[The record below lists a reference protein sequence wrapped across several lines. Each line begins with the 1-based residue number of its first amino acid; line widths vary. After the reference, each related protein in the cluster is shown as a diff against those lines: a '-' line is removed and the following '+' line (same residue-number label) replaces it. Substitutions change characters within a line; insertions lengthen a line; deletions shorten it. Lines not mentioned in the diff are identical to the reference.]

1 MLGYSWY
8 TQYLSTYLQGVY
20 DLYSDFQNAVYITFY
35 HNNPVE
41 YDEQSM
47 SAYTLPSGPYAPNQY
62 HQIVG
67 LPLFMSTDLAIPI
80 NVRGETGYE
89 TPNPS
94 FTGVMIAPTGVIPMP
109 DDYIAFDSPNPA
121 SPTTIYRITQ
131 VEPAIMFTA
140 NPMTELLQ
148 FFRVTCQVDP
158 LNTLSLNTKVV
169 QSSFYVSKFKQMIS
183 LSAASLFASI
193 MQSLTQLEEQINTYL
208 LVSPNLLTLNSYCYY
223 DLTSLFY
230 MNQLIPMLNAPTQ
243 PLPWIGSINSIQY
256 QILNTSFST
265 PASAYSSPTQSYTTI
280 DALSTTNAQPLSLD
294 YYSSNLF
301 LTNQIQQ
308 ISPTMIN
315 MFLNRRVLLPTDTP
329 NEVFPTLTSSFYPNY
344 ASEVWNIL
352 LSILN
357 DRYSGTYTLINSPLN
372 LALIYNEYVNKISN
386 NDLSPWSTQA
396 QNIFEMVFLYALQ
409 QRVLVYILN
418 YDLNTI
424 TNTT

>member
-1 MLGYSWY
+1 
-8 TQYLSTYLQGVY
+8 
-20 DLYSDFQNAVYITFY
+20 
-35 HNNPVE
+35 
-41 YDEQSM
+41 
-47 SAYTLPSGPYAPNQY
+47 
-62 HQIVG
+62 
-67 LPLFMSTDLAIPI
+67 
-80 NVRGETGYE
+80 
-89 TPNPS
+89 
-94 FTGVMIAPTGVIPMP
+94 
-109 DDYIAFDSPNPA
+109 
-121 SPTTIYRITQ
+121 
-131 VEPAIMFTA
+131 
-140 NPMTELLQ
+140 
-148 FFRVTCQVDP
+148 

-208 LVSPNLLTLNSYCYY
+208 LVSPNLLTLNNYCYY

-357 DRYSGTYTLINSPLN
+357 DRYNGTYTLINSPLN

-418 YDLNTI
+418 YDLTVHY
-424 TNTT
+424 